1 MPAANT
7 QRPPVLDEL
16 VIAGAGPQA
25 LSLCC
30 QLLQKRPHWRR
41 RLRVVDPSGTW
52 LSRWEQQMQ
61 RCEIPWLRSPSP
73 HHPHPNPHAL
83 RRFAQERRR
92 SRELEG
98 PHGLPHTSLFSAFC
112 QSVVEEFQLVK
123 QVQAAS
129 VQQIYLDQAKPA
141 SMEVRLSDGSVV
153 RPRRLVIATGVG
165 VPVLPGW
172 VHAITAGYPAEA
184 LQHSQTIDLDTC
196 VGLRGQHIL
205 IVGGGL
211 TSAHLAMGALKRGA
225 QVSLLCRRAL
235 SSKPF
240 DADPG
245 WMGPKHLKSF
255 QAEPCW
261 HQRRQQ
267 VLAARDGGSITP
279 QLAVQLQQARRQGH
293 LQLHEHCQ
301 VQAASWHAGQWQI
314 LCLDGSRQPAHRLL
328 LATGQH
334 QGISHHPLLRQLLDQ
349 QPIELID
356 DLPVLTS
363 DLRLPGTNIH
373 LMGSLSALQLGPA
386 ARNLFGGREAAQ
398 RIARAA
404 IKA

>member
-1 MPAANT
+1 VPAANT

-73 HHPHPNPHAL
+73 PHPHPNPHAL

-205 IVGGGL
+205 IVGGV
-211 TSAHLAMGALKRGA
+211 
-225 QVSLLCRRAL
+225 VSPAPIWPWGL
-235 SSKPF
+235 SSE
-240 DADPG
+240 A
-245 WMGPKHLKSF
+245 LRS
-255 QAEPCW
+255 ACC
-261 HQRRQQ
+261 
-267 VLAARDGGSITP
+267 AGG
-279 QLAVQLQQARRQGH
+279 L
-293 LQLHEHCQ
+293 
-301 VQAASWHAGQWQI
+301 
-314 LCLDGSRQPAHRLL
+314 
-328 LATGQH
+328 
-334 QGISHHPLLRQLLDQ
+334 
-349 QPIELID
+349 
-356 DLPVLTS
+356 
-363 DLRLPGTNIH
+363 
-373 LMGSLSALQLGPA
+373 
-386 ARNLFGGREAAQ
+386 
-398 RIARAA
+398 
-404 IKA
+404 